1 MDANSKF
8 LSTRKRREI
17 SLLLDIRAVYFLGI
31 PFNYPFNSLFPGGER
46 AWGRI
51 NWARRRADARYGV
64 RDTYEYERTEWLQLQ
79 VYKRKERPV
88 QRFQLSA
95 IWLPPQLGLIVVI
108 LERPVQRFRFVLER
122 GMRARARG
130 CDCEKKKK
138 ERSGRY
144 IYIYIWSRKGGRK
157 YWGEED
163 GGASKEG
170 ERDRERKRERTR
182 GTTPKWGPEC
192 SKTAYIR
199 DYIPIP
205 AACTRN
211 DNYLPLSLSPPQFLP
226 RPLSTRIVSFLPST
240 ITRFIRTIRFLRL
253 SRFAVEPVITFL
265 GIIG

>member
-1 MDANSKF
+1 MAAASARPHSRYPWEARAAVSFCFRTRDA
-8 LSTRKRREI
+8 
-17 SLLLDIRAVYFLGI
+17 
-31 PFNYPFNSLFPGGER
+31 
-46 AWGRI
+46 
-51 NWARRRADARYGV
+51 
-64 RDTYEYERTEWLQLQ
+64 
-79 VYKRKERPV
+79 
-88 QRFQLSA
+88 
-95 IWLPPQLGLIVVI
+95 
-108 LERPVQRFRFVLER
+108 
-122 GMRARARG
+122 RARAGATVKRRRKNEAVG
-130 CDCEKKKK
+130 
-138 ERSGRY
+138 

-211 DNYLPLSLSPPQFLP
+211 DNYLPLSPSPPPFLP